1 MILFAQRDEDVLSDG
16 QLAGMTLGLVKAQV
30 ATLAIRMASVNGK
43 GVGLF
48 GLSTRLE
55 ERVTALAAKEVL
67 LVIVP
72 LAERRVVDRD
82 KAGVDDWG
90 FAVEAFLGKGLIS
103 EPTIDLHCGNRGD
116 NMHDPGART
125 S

>member
-30 ATLAIRMASVNGK
+30 ATLAIRMASVN
-43 GVGLF
+43 VGLF

-90 FAVEAFLGKGLIS
+90 FAVEALLGKGLIS